1 MNNWDAD
8 LPAPASENWRMAYG
22 ATRGED
28 EKRLVYRASDTPAQT
43 SYQAPKKTPVPFIY
57 DSMKLSAGLS
67 VDTEE
72 YPFFGLWSSTALNE
86 KPHGITV
93 SGFLRGDNYIK
104 NRNALVEALRVPAT
118 DDAPGYL
125 SLPLWGRFPVIVV
138 DWDIEESG
146 KESGQCKI
154 QLTFIRAGCPVEKR
168 WELTGELTKTV
179 PEAAEAVKIAITD
192 AYEKRLRGNTAD
204 QVLVNSFNLIRQRLF
219 TTVGRIQ
226 GSFKKLNE
234 MTNAASRLSNL
245 LAQGIRSP
253 KALAEALFAS
263 AGKIITG
270 ISEIKNAADE
280 TVAFFRIAN
289 NEKNAL
295 FCFFSEYKYSLP
307 IEAVTV
313 RQVMTEWET
322 ENLYRAAALYS
333 AAQLLPDITTQS
345 YDKTAN
351 LFALYERL
359 EQSVDGSEPAVYEG
373 VNDLRIAVSKELASR
388 QLSQELSISLNGA
401 MPMLALAHYLG
412 AEESVL
418 RALNSIEDSFVLEGT
433 VRYV

>member
-1 MNNWDAD
+1 MDWTPA
-8 LPAPASENWRMAYG
+8 LPAPPSSNWREAYG
-22 ATRGED
+22 AVKNGNIYT
-28 EKRLVYRASDTPAQT
+28 LSDTPTQT
-43 SYQAPKKTPVPFIY
+43 SYQAPSSQPVPFVY

-72 YPFFGLWSSTALNE
+72 YPFFGLWSSTPLNE

-118 DDAPGYL
+118 DDDPGYL

-154 QLTFIRAGCPVEKR
+154 QLTFTRAGCPIKER
-168 WELTGELTKTV
+168 WALTGELTKTI
-179 PEAAEAVKIAITD
+179 PEAAEAVKLAITD
-192 AYEKRLRGNTAD
+192 VYEKRLRGNTAD
-204 QVLVNSFNLIRQRLF
+204 QVLVNSFNLIRQKLF

-226 GSFKKLNE
+226 GNFKNLNE

-245 LAQGIRSP
+245 LAQGVRSP
-253 KALAEALFAS
+253 KILAESLFAS
-263 AGKIITG
+263 AGKIVSG

-280 TVAFFRIAN
+280 TVSFFRTTN
-289 NEKNAL
+289 NEKNTL
-295 FCFFSEYKYSLP
+295 FCFFAEYKYSLP

-313 RQVMTEWET
+313 KQVMTKRET

-333 AAQLLPDITTQS
+333 AAQLLPEVTTQS

-351 LFALYERL
+351 LFALYGRL
-359 EQSVDGSEPAVYEG
+359 EQSVDGSDPAVYEA
-373 VNDLRIAVSKELASR
+373 VNDLRIAVSKDLASR
-388 QLSQELSISLNGA
+388 QLSQELSISLNGT

-412 AEESVL
+412 AEEAVL
-418 RALNSIEDSFVLEGT
+418 RALNGIEDSFVLEGT